1 MSILDRYILRL
12 FLTNFIVLLTVLLTL
27 FVTVDLLI
35 DLDEFTQAGEV
46 YADQYGGRFWAT
58 LWVIAD
64 FYGPLL
70 VLLYAVV
77 SGLVVFGAMG
87 FTFLAL
93 ARTREIVAMVTSGL
107 SMYRIAAP
115 VLLVGGLLNLAA
127 IPIHEYI
134 IPPMAEKVSRNKAE
148 LKTPAVRHFEVPYA
162 ADGYGAVFN
171 ARKFHIAEQVLEEV
185 LIRQRDPQGRVVA
198 RIEARQALWQAGQ
211 RRWQLI
217 EGYRIEH
224 PLTTPPQEAPP
235 SPEGALRDASPAE
248 PGGGEGVADRTAT
261 GQAGPAGGGLA
272 AVRRIEP
279 EPLDYIES
287 DLSPQVLLAR
297 RQAIFPRV
305 LSLAQL
311 NRLMDKRAVDRDAIM
326 RIAQSRF
333 SFIVVNLLLMLIVLP
348 FYLLREP
355 RNLLWEGTRAALI
368 GVPLWVIAILTL
380 QVGLAGLN
388 PITNAWLPV
397 ALYLPLAVWMLHR
410 VRT

>member
-58 LWVIAD
+58 LWVIGD

-115 VLLVGGLLNLAA
+115 VLLAGGLLNLAA

-148 LKTPAVRHFEVPYA
+148 LKSPAVRHFEVPYA

-171 ARKFHIAEQVLEEV
+171 ARKFHIAEQVLEDV
-185 LIRQRDPQGRVVA
+185 LIRQRDARGRVVA

-224 PLTTPPQEAPP
+224 PLTTQRPRPTPP
-235 SPEGALRDASPAE
+235 E
-248 PGGGEGVADRTAT
+248 PGGAEGAGHEGTAS
-261 GQAGPAGGGLA
+261 GDAASGDAASGGGASGGGLA

-287 DLSPQVLLAR
+287 DLSPEVLLAR

-333 SFIVVNLLLMLIVLP
+333 SFIVVNLLLMLIVMP